1 MATANAKE
9 YLDYL
14 DKEMTIMG
22 ILSTFCVAAVALTLD
37 RIGNADLSK
46 DTVFRRIWER
56 DSTFVLVGSGWLLLA
71 ALCFYLQRSLLAY
84 YYGGISLSLN
94 NPEGHP
100 WSTSTWL
107 VEAYSWAVWIR
118 CRIGFMCLVLAASC
132 FSAALVGATG
142 SGHQLPSWILWAL
155 PALIAIEQVPHCW
168 VLCRFRHNSEPFHTF
183 LASLRHPKPP
193 RRTGKK

>member
-1 MATANAKE
+1 MATASAKE

-46 DTVFRRIWER
+46 DTVFRRIWEH

-71 ALCFYLQRSLLAY
+71 ALCFYLQRSLVAY

-100 WSTSTWL
+100 WSTATWL
-107 VEAYSWAVWIR
+107 VEADAWAVWIR
-118 CRIGFMCLVLAASC
+118 
-132 FSAALVGATG
+132 
-142 SGHQLPSWILWAL
+142 
-155 PALIAIEQVPHCW
+155 
-168 VLCRFRHNSEPFHTF
+168 
-183 LASLRHPKPP
+183 
-193 RRTGKK
+193 